1 MLVQDK
7 STGSLL
13 GVVIASLDK
22 QPLALSAVAQAV
34 ITLTTDPRVG
44 LHRLARAVEADVGL
58 SGQIIKRANSA
69 FYASGNR
76 IASVPLAIVKIGFPA
91 TRSLAITSSLRAIY
105 RSADEDDIEHTL
117 WQHSL
122 AVGIGARLIA
132 KYVNQR
138 QTEDAYLAGLLHDV
152 AKLILLQRFAD
163 HYEPLIQAAPLPD
176 RARLSQE
183 SASLGF
189 THADLGA
196 MILDRWN
203 FAATQIEAVR
213 FHHEP
218 DRLARQKLPGRAG
231 EDAVVLAHAVCL
243 ANDIAKAVERRAE
256 AAERAE
262 ICHTA
267 SADFFDL
274 TAEEILHTC
283 ELLEFQMGDELQV
296 FDHQI

>member
-13 GVVIASLDK
+13 GVVIASLDQ

-34 ITLTTDPRVG
+34 INLTTDPHVS
-44 LHRLARAVEADVGL
+44 LHRLARAVEADSGL

-69 FYASGNR
+69 YYATGSR
-76 IASVPLAIVKIGFPA
+76 ISSVRLAIVKIGFPA

-105 RSADEDDIEHTL
+105 RSADENGIEHAL

-132 KYVNQR
+132 KYMNQR
-138 QTEDAYLAGLLHDV
+138 HSEDAYLAGLLHDV
-152 AKLILLQRFAD
+152 AKLVLLQRFPD
-163 HYEPLIQAAPLPD
+163 HYAPVMQAPQLPES
-176 RARLSQE
+176 ARLNQE
-183 SASLGF
+183 SERLGF

-203 FAATQIEAVR
+203 FSKKQIEAVR
-213 FHHEP
+213 FHHQP
-218 DRLARQKLPGRAG
+218 CRLARQNLPGGAG
-231 EDAVVLAHAVCL
+231 EEAVLLAHSVCL
-243 ANDIAKAVERRAE
+243 ANTIAKAVEGRA
-256 AAERAE
+256 ARDE

-267 SADFFDL
+267 SANFFDL

-296 FDHQI
+296 FDQA